1 MLNNNGNKQMN
12 QAEKARFQH
21 NMNTFGM
28 SHEELEQLIFANEN
42 RLPMFAAGILS
53 DIQELLDSAPDSK
66 TLRDQ
71 IRKQL
76 NVAKYALF
84 TEAA

>member
-1 MLNNNGNKQMN
+1 MTNTKGTKMN
-12 QAEKARFQH
+12 SAEKLREQH

-28 SHEELEQLIFANEN
+28 SHAELEQLIFANED
-42 RLPMFAAGILS
+42 RLPMLAAGILS
-53 DIQELLDSAPDSK
+53 DIQELIDSAPDSK
-66 TLRDQ
+66 TFRDQ

>member
-1 MLNNNGNKQMN
+1 MN
-12 QAEKARFQH
+12 SAEKLREQH

-28 SHEELEQLIFANEN
+28 SHAELEQLIFDNED
-42 RLPMFAAGILS
+42 RLPMLAAGILS
-53 DIQELLDSAPDSK
+53 DIQELIDSAPDSK
-66 TLRDQ
+66 TFRDQ